1 MLLWLWAVVRWL
13 SRIPRAEHTHG
24 GTAATAA
31 LRISESVTGMKL
43 TPGFGEP
50 GKAPA
55 WSRKISLGLQWDE
68 EHPAHFE
75 MLRLS
80 VSGQGLRHGAAQVK
94 LWVTSGHLLP
104 HGGPTPQCPLF
115 IGII

>member
-1 MLLWLWAVVRWL
+1 MLLWLWAVVQWL
-13 SRIPRAEHTHG
+13 SRIPRAEHTHS

-31 LRISESVTGMKL
+31 LRISESVMGMND
-43 TPGFGEP
+43 GFGEP

-68 EHPAHFE
+68 EHPARFE

-94 LWVTSGHLLP
+94 LWVTPGHPLP